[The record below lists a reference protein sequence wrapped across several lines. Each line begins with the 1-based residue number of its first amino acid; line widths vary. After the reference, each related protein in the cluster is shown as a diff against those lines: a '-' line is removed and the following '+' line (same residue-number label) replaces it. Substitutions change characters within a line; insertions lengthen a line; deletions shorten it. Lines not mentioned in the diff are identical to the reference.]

1 MSRAF
6 WSGSIR
12 FGLLEIPVT
21 MHAASQPAELVF
33 ELVDARDFS
42 PIGYRKFNKN
52 TRREVP
58 ADRIARVFQIDRGE
72 AVVVTEADLLRV
84 RPRARRALDIAGFL
98 DPSAIPVSYF
108 ETPYYLEPGPEGAHA
123 YALVRE
129 ALRRSR
135 RAGLGRVVLRTR
147 EHLGALLPEGD
158 LLVFNTLRFPQEL
171 RRPQVPEALA
181 HARPASS
188 DELMMAERL
197 IREMEAPWSPESYQD
212 RYREELLAYVRR
224 KAEAGEARRVYEPEP
239 EAEPVSGPP
248 ERDLTDLLRR
258 SLDEGEGPRGTRKR
272 RSAS

>member
-6 WSGSIR
+6 WSGSIH
-12 FGLLEIPVT
+12 FGLLNIPVT
-21 MHAASQPAELVF
+21 MHAASQPAELAF

-42 PIGYRKFNKN
+42 PIGYRKINKN

-72 AVVVTEADLLRV
+72 AVVVTEADLQRV

-98 DPSAIPVSYF
+98 DPAAIPVSYF
-108 ETPYYLEPGPEGAHA
+108 ETPYYLLPGSEGEHA

-158 LLVFNTLRFPQEL
+158 FLVFNTLRFPQEL
-171 RRPQVPEALA
+171 LSSQLPEALA

-188 DELMMAERL
+188 EELMMAERL
-197 IREMEAPWSPESYQD
+197 IREMEAPWSPQ
-212 RYREELLAYVRR
+212 
-224 KAEAGEARRVYEPEP
+224 
-239 EAEPVSGPP
+239 
-248 ERDLTDLLRR
+248 
-258 SLDEGEGPRGTRKR
+258 
-272 RSAS
+272 